1 YVPTPENPVTD
12 AMTGPTPDQNFV
24 LTTDRLK
31 LTAKKFRLLLEIN
44 QPWDWNDYWINN
56 KFPGHPDYLTSAQ
69 PSVIYTVEVDVKDDG
84 EQFLLQPVGHGH
96 PYGDDGTLN
105 RDLSTLTSALEI
117 ISEIKFT
124 INQLQK

>member
-1 YVPTPENPVTD
+1 
-12 AMTGPTPDQNFV
+12 
-24 LTTDRLK
+24 
-31 LTAKKFRLLLEIN
+31 
-44 QPWDWNDYWINN
+44 
-56 KFPGHPDYLTSAQ
+56 
-69 PSVIYTVEVDVKDDG
+69 VKDDG